1 MPELPDV
8 QVYKEYLDAT
18 ALHKEI
24 EDVDVDADG
33 MLYGLSALALV
44 RRLKGEELAESRRH
58 GKHLF
63 VRVGEG
69 DGWLRLHFGM
79 TGELDAWASEE
90 EAPDDDEHV
99 ALRLDF
105 ADGSHLAYRIP
116 RRFGEIGWVDDVDD
130 FVEERELGPDP
141 MDPEFGLREFR
152 TVLEGRR
159 GMIKTTLMNQEVLAG
174 LGNVYVDEI
183 LFQVGL
189 HPEASTD
196 ELEDDTVKEI
206 YRAMNRVIK
215 TAVKARADVD
225 EMPGSYLLPHRT
237 GDQKCPKCGKKLKR
251 QAVGGRPTY
260 FCPQDQQ
267 REH

>member
-8 QVYKEYLDAT
+8 QVYKERIDAT
-18 ALHKEI
+18 ALHREI
-24 EDVDVDADG
+24 EDVEVDADG

-44 RRLKGEELAESRRH
+44 RRLKGEKLAESRRH

-63 VRVGEG
+63 VRVGK
-69 DGWLRLHFGM
+69 DNGWLRLHFGM
-79 TGELDAWASEE
+79 TGELDAWEAED
-90 EAPDDDEHV
+90 EAPDDEHV

-116 RRFGEIGWVDDVDD
+116 RKFGEIGWVDDVDA

-141 MDPEFGLREFR
+141 LDSDFGLREFR
-152 TVLEGRR
+152 EVLEGRR
-159 GMIKTTLMNQEVLAG
+159 GMIKTTLMNQKVLAG

-196 ELEDDTVKEI
+196 ELEADTVKKI
-206 YRAMNRVIK
+206 HQAMNRVIK
-215 TAVKARADVD
+215 RAVKARTDQK
-225 EMPGSYLLPHRT
+225 EMPDSYLLPHRT
-237 GDQKCPKCGKKLKR
+237 GDQQCPRCGQKLKR

-267 REH
+267 RKH